1 MSIVIFHATHRPK
14 INLLLLLF
22 TKINYAREKSLIM
35 RLRLK
40 TASILSKHFSPK
52 AQRRYHHTLCNTLSG
67 CLGNGS
73 LQLFI
78 FSLPPFA
85 SLTSAFASLPP
96 HPPVP
101 PLGFF
106 KSFVSLVF
114 LGSIFI
120 LYSTLEAVSIKIY
133 LLYYF
138 FNKPAGYNSAVL
150 KMSFSTR
157 KVWGSIPRPVK
168 SDTCSQRLATA
179 ATFFWTCVAQA
190 LSRGVGP
197 RQSLPHFGTI
207 AFDLR
212 KNFVPAIVTVESV
225 DTRYTV
231 FKETPVLTNCFT
243 AASMIKVQFKQ
254 NTLEK
259 LDCRFCCIAS

>member
-52 AQRRYHHTLCNTLSG
+52 AQRRYHHTLSG
-67 CLGNGS
+67 CLGNGA

-78 FSLPPFA
+78 FCLPPFA

-96 HPPVP
+96 PPVP

-133 LLYYF
+133 ILYYF

-150 KMSFSTR
+150 KMSLSMR

-168 SDTCSQRLATA
+168 SDT
-179 ATFFWTCVAQA
+179 V
-190 LSRGVGP
+190 
-197 RQSLPHFGTI
+197 
-207 AFDLR
+207 
-212 KNFVPAIVTVESV
+212 
-225 DTRYTV
+225 
-231 FKETPVLTNCFT
+231 
-243 AASMIKVQFKQ
+243 
-254 NTLEK
+254 
-259 LDCRFCCIAS
+259 